1 MQVKKRDILA
11 EMEKLRGNQD
21 YCIELCDAIFNMPQ
35 AECIEILGELVDFAR
50 NSRLDFAYPWFLYK
64 MGCSFYS
71 CSEIER
77 AIDLLE
83 EACRIFESEDDAR
96 GMLNASVAL
105 ISVYS
110 CCFNFE
116 KAIETSIR
124 SMELAAEIND
134 YEALSVLKADIVAM
148 YIDMEDYEQARYLS
162 QEIERMSYIGSISND
177 FIINL
182 NRAICE
188 MKLGDMSEAQKY
200 LERAEV
206 LLSERNIS
214 LRYMLLQEK
223 ANLMKLRGLYQEAG
237 FTYEES
243 AYLAEKYGFTSGLAE
258 VLLDWMDMDM
268 MRGRHES
275 AVKKADQVMSIIEDD
290 CNCRLKRKLY
300 SKMSALFKARGDSE
314 MALFYLE
321 KYMETEKMISE
332 ALKSPSMKEL
342 EIKRASDRA
351 STYMAISRQ
360 KDRIYESLGRIMS
373 NLNEDGI
380 FAVIAEEIQDICSPD
395 IIQIVSYDES
405 VADYEYKISVE
416 KGRRLKVDNLP
427 VESNTFSG
435 YCIRNDREIFIRDM
449 ENEHSRYIKDFGE
462 YIEDVRKL
470 QTGVETEVSVDIPN
484 SAIFVPVRFHG
495 KVTGVISIQSFSKDA
510 FSLEDL
516 STLRV
521 LAEYSGIA
529 LNNALSYKKL
539 EHSAN
544 HDFLTSL
551 LTRSSILK
559 TGKEMYECQERKR
572 SDDGMCILL
581 IDIDDFKLVNDSH
594 GHTVGDIVL
603 RKVADIIRYSVR
615 SDDKAGRYGGE
626 EFIVLMND
634 ARREV
639 ALEAAERIRR
649 NIEDDSMTI
658 VKPGVELSVTVSI
671 GVSGTRSG
679 EKTVD
684 QLIEEADEALYRA
697 KAEGKNR
704 VSEYYNYNE

>member
-300 SKMSALFKARGDSE
+300 SQMSALFKARGDSE

-332 ALKSPSMKEL
+332 ALKSPS
-342 EIKRASDRA
+342 
-351 STYMAISRQ
+351 
-360 KDRIYESLGRIMS
+360 
-373 NLNEDGI
+373 
-380 FAVIAEEIQDICSPD
+380 
-395 IIQIVSYDES
+395 
-405 VADYEYKISVE
+405 
-416 KGRRLKVDNLP
+416 
-427 VESNTFSG
+427 
-435 YCIRNDREIFIRDM
+435 
-449 ENEHSRYIKDFGE
+449 
-462 YIEDVRKL
+462 
-470 QTGVETEVSVDIPN
+470 
-484 SAIFVPVRFHG
+484 
-495 KVTGVISIQSFSKDA
+495 IQSFSKDA

-516 STLRV
+516 STLKV

-559 TGKEMYECQERKR
+559 TGKEMYECQEKKR

-581 IDIDDFKLVNDSH
+581 IDIDDFKLVNDSY

-704 VSEYYNYNE
+704 VSEYYKDNE